1 MITSRVVEVGVV
13 SELEHAGSD
22 KEDTMLLVLYSGYFR
37 DWTCFKLTLVSDF
50 LCKLYTFLVLYFS

>member
-22 KEDTMLLVLYSGYFR
+22 KEDTMLLVLYSGYFQELDMFQTHSCVR
-37 DWTCFKLTLVSDF
+37 LSL
-50 LCKLYTFLVLYFS
+50 

>member
-22 KEDTMLLVLYSGYFR
+22 KEDTMLLVLYSGYFQGL
-37 DWTCFKLTLVSDF
+37 DMFQTHSCVGLSL
-50 LCKLYTFLVLYFS
+50 

>member
-22 KEDTMLLVLYSGYFR
+22 KEDTMLLVLYSG
-37 DWTCFKLTLVSDF
+37 
-50 LCKLYTFLVLYFS
+50 